1 MFSST
6 IIPTINRATLAKA
19 VASVLDQ
26 SFTAA
31 DFEVI
36 VVNDSGQ
43 PLPSAEWQ
51 HSQRVRVID
60 TNRRER
66 SVARNTG
73 AAIARGKYLHFL
85 DDDDYLLPGA
95 LEAFWKLDQ
104 SSQAIWLY
112 GSYQTID
119 NSGNLVDEFHPGLQG
134 DIFPILVAGESI
146 PFQVSL
152 LRAADFFTAGS
163 FDSEPEIIGVEDR
176 DLGRRLSVRGHV
188 AYTPT
193 LVAQIRIGEQGSTTN
208 WQTIHESD
216 RWGREKAL
224 RMRHALRYLHR
235 SVSSAYWR
243 GRVCR
248 AYLASAEWN
257 LRRGSLLTAVSRL
270 LAALSFTGYH
280 ALAPAFW
287 RGIRNRSDEDR
298 H

>member
-26 SFTAA
+26 AFTTA

-43 PLPSAEWQ
+43 PLPSAAWQ
-51 HSQRVRVID
+51 HSERVRVID

-95 LEAFWKLDQ
+95 LDAFFKLDRIGK
-104 SSQAIWLY
+104 AIWLY
-112 GSYQTID
+112 GSYQTINNNGD
-119 NSGNLVDEFHPGLQG
+119 LVKEYHPSLYG
-134 DIFPILVAGESI
+134 DVFPVFVAGESI

-152 LRAADFFTAGS
+152 LRATNFFAAGC
-163 FDSEPEIIGVEDR
+163 FDCEPEIIGVEDR
-176 DLGRRLSVRGHV
+176 DLGRRLAMQGTV

-193 LVAQIRIGEQGSTTN
+193 VVAQIRIGEQGSTTN

-224 RMRHALRYLHR
+224 RLHHAFEHLHR
-235 SVSSAYWR
+235 SVGSSYWR

-248 AYLASAEWN
+248 AYAASAEWN
-257 LRRGSLLTAVSRL
+257 LRRGSMSTAVSRL
-270 LAALSFTGYH
+270 LAALSFTGFH
-280 ALAPAFW
+280 TLSPTFW
-287 RGIRNRSDEDR
+287 RGLRIRPDEDR
-298 H
+298 N